1 LHDPHRILATFKQDF
16 PHDLFLANLKAY
28 RTWLDEHVIYLDSA
42 DDSAY
47 DYKLRDGAAGKT
59 EKEPQETAEG
69 NARRR
74 LIQYQSMLYVSS
86 DPWQGWVLRH
96 YRSRPAW
103 GVLDAA
109 EELQALK
116 EHNQRELPP
125 PASLRYG
132 QIDRYWFWALDYI
145 LWEQAMDG
153 TLTGVEKEDLPA
165 IKAYRF
171 RRNRSIEH
179 LHPQNPPQDQET
191 KEWLEDRELKK
202 DLVRDSFGNLAMIS
216 ASFNSAQGNDSVGV
230 KFARVQDT
238 QLPAQTLESIKLLTM
253 FRAAKDETGWT
264 TDRAKTH
271 GEAMYKLLTAVY
283 PPNAPDNTSEK

>member
-1 LHDPHRILATFKQDF
+1 MA
-16 PHDLFLANLKAY
+16 
-28 RTWLDEHVIYLDSA
+28 
-42 DDSAY
+42 
-47 DYKLRDGAAGKT
+47 
-59 EKEPQETAEG
+59 
-69 NARRR
+69 
-74 LIQYQSMLYVSS
+74 
-86 DPWQGWVLRH
+86 WQINECGLS
-96 YRSRPAW
+96 Y
-103 GVLDAA
+103 GVLSIWRLLCPSVFFPFLPDA
-109 EELQALK
+109 
-116 EHNQRELPP
+116 PGT
-125 PASLRYG
+125 LRYR
-132 QIDRYWFWALDYI
+132 QIDRYWFRALDYI
-145 LWEQAMDG
+145 LWEQVVDKTSSRQSFDNLLADVKLEAG
-153 TLTGVEKEDLPA
+153 NVEA

-191 KEWLEDRELKK
+191 KEWLEDRDQKK